1 VFELYVMEKE
11 CTSWT
16 EADLRHGGEVP
27 TVHGCGV
34 ALRQCVRAIR
44 HGQRVYVMD
53 RGRYT
58 SWR

>member
-1 VFELYVMEKE
+1 MFELYVMEKE

-34 ALRQCVRAIR
+34 ALRQCVTAIR
-44 HGQRVYVMD
+44 HRQIHASICHGQMK
-53 RGRYT
+53 
-58 SWR
+58 